1 MVAAARLRRSL
12 GTLAV
17 RDSTRIKAAL
27 VALAQHLATRRQVI
41 LRNWQHSV
49 ELDSELTTS
58 SGLSRAQFNDHIPQV
73 LDAFERRLQAVDP
86 VEKEVAFEDQKLSA
100 AEHGLHRWQQGYH
113 QRETIREWGHLQM
126 CLLSELE
133 SYAQAHAELQPTVMP
148 IARRALVRLCAEGVC
163 ESAAS
168 YERLQRTEAASRVR
182 ELQSALQHLRRLER
196 QRAATWRE
204 AAHDL
209 RGSVGAISSAST
221 LLAREAEGGQGRG
234 DTPQL
239 LQRSVAALRTLL
251 SDLIDLA
258 RLEAGEEY
266 PQIAPFDAAALL
278 REYCESVRP
287 MAVQRSL
294 FLEAEGPQRL
304 VVEGDA
310 IKVQRIAQNLVL
322 NALAVTRLG
331 GVRVLWE
338 ERIVSGV
345 QQWLLSVQ
353 DTGPGFAGPSGAAP
367 LERALRAATEEAH
380 AADEH
385 AERTGDP
392 SGISQPAVT
401 LPSES
406 RSSPP
411 GQSSG
416 DEGIAGGEGIG
427 LSIVKRLCELLDASL
442 ELETAPGK
450 GSTFRVVF
458 PQAYHPPAPRG

>member
-1 MVAAARLRRSL
+1 M
-12 GTLAV
+12 
-17 RDSTRIKAAL
+17 RDPTRIKAAL
-27 VALAQHLATRRQVI
+27 VALAQHLATRRQAI
-41 LRNWQHSV
+41 LRSWQHSV
-49 ELDSELTTS
+49 ELDPELTTS

-113 QRETIREWGHLQM
+113 QRETIREWGHLQL
-126 CLLSELE
+126 CVLTELE
-133 SYAQAHAELQPTVMP
+133 SYGQAHSQVQPTVMP

-163 ESAAS
+163 ESATS

-182 ELQSALQHLRRLER
+182 ELQSALQHLRALER

-221 LLAREAEGGQGRG
+221 LLAREAESGPGRS
-234 DTPQL
+234 DTPQM

-258 RLEAGEEY
+258 RLEAGEDY
-266 PQIAPFDAAALL
+266 PHIGRFDAAALL

-287 MAVQRSL
+287 VAVQRNL
-294 FLEAEGPQRL
+294 FLKAEGPERL
-304 VVEGDA
+304 EVEGDA
-310 IKVQRIAQNLVL
+310 IKVQRIAQNLIV
-322 NALAVTRLG
+322 NALAVTQRG

-338 ERIVSGV
+338 ERTVSGV
-345 QQWLLSVQ
+345 RQWLLSVQ
-353 DTGPGFAGPSGAAP
+353 DTGPGFHGQSGAAP

-380 AADEH
+380 AAE
-385 AERTGDP
+385 ASARLAGDP
-392 SGISQPAVT
+392 DELTDPAPTLQSQSLPA
-401 LPSES
+401 
-406 RSSPP
+406 SP
-411 GQSSG
+411 G
-416 DEGIAGGEGIG
+416 DRGGEGIG

-442 ELETAPGK
+442 ELESAPGA
-450 GSTFRVVF
+450 GSTFRVAF
-458 PQAYHPPAPRG
+458 PGTYHRSATRG